1 VVVVVED
8 EGLEPKRLETNGRMK
23 GKEIYV
29 VDMKKSEKLGAAGKR
44 SCVCTDHIFSIPTS
58 SPIIIV
64 IVVVVVVVVVVA
76 KV

>member
-1 VVVVVED
+1 MVVVVED

-44 SCVCTDHIFSIPTS
+44 SCV
-58 SPIIIV
+58 
-64 IVVVVVVVVVVA
+64 
-76 KV
+76 